1 MINTTDTSVRD
12 LLISVQKQFTNF
24 DNQRRMWNSKR
35 RHLMLQIENHE
46 KTIEEKTI
54 SKSNLIT
61 KIKMLEWALE
71 QKKKKENSETNQK
84 PKILVLPKLEMG
96 HIPRKRTV
104 LQMYLS
110 QLKINKVE
118 SANPLETKN
127 FYDFKEINMEE
138 LDESESETTESEIEG
153 EEDEENE
160 EEEMESD
167 EMSDQQSDI
176 ENENENENDS
186 DNDNNELDLENEL
199 LGDLEN
205 QENKKI
211 NKNISRIENDSKRKD
226 SEDLNSLFESFE
238 LNEKQTQEAN
248 GKNEE
253 EKQGDKDNDDD
264 GDDDGD
270 DDDGEGDG
278 DDGDDLGDDDDLDL
292 DNFLNEDED
301 KDKDKGNDKK
311 EAEDKDED
319 KEDDDDG
326 DDDDL
331 DLDNFLNEVED
342 ENKDQEKSNEK
353 EKEDLE
359 KEKELLASSL
369 LGSDSDDLL
378 NDLQDDNDNLD
389 NKEEDEDEGGELELY
404 NFIDDDDE
412 DKDKDDDDDDDDDD
426 LDLDNFLNED
436 EDGNEDKEKKNEK
449 EKEGNETEKELLVSS
464 LLGSEF
470 DDLLDD
476 NSEDNEEGL
485 DDKNNNNKNKKN
497 NTHEEELDLNHLEAD
512 FLEGGENGGT
522 TDKNDN
528 DVLDLLLDEEE
539 NKKEGNT
546 NNKNNND
553 QESKQNLLDQLL
565 FSGSDEE
572 KNTEEEK
579 SSSKHK
585 KKSKSKSKS
594 HKSKSHKSKSKS
606 KSKRHKSK
614 DNKQFEDLD
623 EEELKLMEQKFGNKL
638 SGMKYKGKFGGFSR
652 INAKKFKS
660 QMNQFDLNNLEQFD
674 EENGNSSK
682 SSRSKHSKKDKHKKK
697 HKSKKSKSKQK
708 NSSEFA
714 LQEQLL
720 KINLDEKTNTSQE
733 SSKGIGNKRN
743 WNRKAIFRGHFDSV
757 QSIDWHDTAEWLVSG
772 SDDST
777 IKLWSMS
784 KRLPSLSK
792 KKRRHKKKSRSKRKE
807 QGDIVPICTFRGH
820 KGPIFKVCFDSPSNL
835 CFSAGSDTVIR
846 SWDVPS
852 WRSKDPLYNSYGA
865 AVHHQFGRY
874 EGHKDA
880 VWDLVVN
887 STKGKLIS
895 ASSDATIKI
904 WDIEANGE
912 PSLQDY
918 LFPNLQSIENYVPT
932 SICLL
937 ENDKTKLIA
946 AYNAPVFC
954 LFDLETSQIIST
966 FRSFKKGVNHDS
978 MKGQNCLI
986 DLDNAPKVDPNNQ
999 INSIKCHPTDSVV
1012 IVGCESNLVNSFDIR
1027 NGECRY
1033 SLFAHQDSVSSVD
1046 FANSGKIFGSV
1057 SHDATLGIWDY
1068 GTGDCIQV
1076 ESVSRKKYDEG
1087 INCIK
1092 FHKSSNLMAVGPADA
1107 QIRIFC

>member
-84 PKILVLPKLEMG
+84 PKILVLPKLEMN

-104 LQMYLS
+104 LQMCLS

-127 FYDFKEINMEE
+127 FYDFKEIKMEE
-138 LDESESETTESEIEG
+138 LDESESETTESEIE
-153 EEDEENE
+153 E
-160 EEEMESD
+160 EEGEMGSD
-167 EMSDQQSDI
+167 EMSDQEQSDL
-176 ENENENENDS
+176 ENEEDKEFGNVNENENENDS
-186 DNDNNELDLENEL
+186 DLDLENEL
-199 LGDLEN
+199 LRDSKN
-205 QENKKI
+205 QEKKPI
-211 NKNISRIENDSKRKD
+211 NKNILEIENESKRKD

-238 LNEKQTQEAN
+238 LNEKQTQEAH

-253 EKQGDKDNDDD
+253 DKEGNEDVNDEDLDLDNFLNEEDQDQDQDKDN
-264 GDDDGD
+264 
-270 DDDGEGDG
+270 
-278 DDGDDLGDDDDLDL
+278 DDLDL

-301 KDKDKGNDKK
+301 
-311 EAEDKDED
+311 ED
-319 KEDDDDG
+319 KEKKNG
-326 DDDDL
+326 D
-331 DLDNFLNEVED
+331 ED
-342 ENKDQEKSNEK
+342 ENENEK
-353 EKEDLE
+353 ELF
-359 KEKELLASSL
+359 ASSL

-378 NDLQDDNDNLD
+378 NDLQDDKDDLD
-389 NKEEDEDEGGELELY
+389 NKEENEDNKNELELFNFINDDEDEDG
-404 NFIDDDDE
+404 
-412 DKDKDDDDDDDDDD
+412 DKDGSEEEDVGDVD
-426 LDLDNFLNED
+426 LDLDNFLNNDEED
-436 EDGNEDKEKKNEK
+436 EDKEKKK
-449 EKEGNETEKELLVSS
+449 EKEGNEKEKELLESS

-470 DDLLDD
+470 DDLLDS
-476 NSEDNEEGL
+476 NSDENEEVLNKKNDG
-485 DDKNNNNKNKKN
+485 DKNNN
-497 NTHEEELDLNHLEAD
+497 TQEEELDLNHLGAD
-512 FLEGGENGGT
+512 FFEGGENGGET
-522 TDKNDN
+522 EKNDN
-528 DVLDLLLDEEE
+528 DMLDLLLDDEE
-539 NKKEGNT
+539 NKNEGNN

-594 HKSKSHKSKSKS
+594 KSHKSKSKSKS

-638 SGMKYKGKFGGFSR
+638 TGLKYKGKFGGFSR

-660 QMNQFDLNNLEQFD
+660 QMNQFDLNNLEQLE
-674 EENGNSSK
+674 EENEKSSK

-697 HKSKKSKSKQK
+697 HKNKKSKSKQK

-720 KINLDEKTNTSQE
+720 KINLDDKTNNSQE
-733 SSKGIGNKRN
+733 SSKGTVNKRN

-757 QSIDWHDTAEWLVSG
+757 QSIDWHDTAEWLISG
-772 SDDST
+772 SYDST
-777 IKLWSMS
+777 IKLWSMN
-784 KRLPSLSK
+784 KRLPSSSK

-820 KGPIFKVCFDSPSNL
+820 KGPVFKVCFDSPSNL
-835 CFSAGSDTVIR
+835 CFSAGSDTMIR

-852 WRSKDPLYNSYGA
+852 WKSKDPLYNSYGA

-880 VWDLVVN
+880 VWDLAVDSN
-887 STKGKLIS
+887 KGKLIS

-904 WDIEANGE
+904 WNIEANGE

-932 SICLL
+932 SICFL
-937 ENDKTKLIA
+937 ENDKTKLLA

-954 LFDLETSQIIST
+954 IFDLETSQIIST
-966 FRSFKKGVNHDS
+966 FKSFKKGVNNDLI
-978 MKGQNCLI
+978 KGQNCLI
-986 DLDNAPKVDPNNQ
+986 DLDNVPKVDPNNQ

-1012 IVGCESNLVNSFDIR
+1012 ILGCESNLVNSFDIR
-1027 NGECRY
+1027 NGDCRY
-1033 SLFAHQDSVSSVD
+1033 SLFAHRGSVSSVD
-1046 FANSGKIFGSV
+1046 FDNSGKIFGSV

-1068 GTGDCIQV
+1068 ETGNCIQV

-1087 INCIK
+1087 INSIK